1 MTANNLAKQNQP
13 KVRVFSTPS
22 CPYCF
27 TLKEFLKEN
36 NIQFEDI
43 DVSVDQQ
50 SLTEMVNKSGQM
62 GIPVAEIDGEIVVG
76 FDKERISRLLNIQ
89 D

>member
-1 MTANNLAKQNQP
+1 MMTDNLESQKQP

-50 SLTEMVNKSGQM
+50 GLTEMINKSGQM
-62 GIPVAEIDGEIVVG
+62 GIPVVEINGEIVVG
-76 FDKERISRLLNIQ
+76 FDKEKINRLLNIKE
-89 D
+89 